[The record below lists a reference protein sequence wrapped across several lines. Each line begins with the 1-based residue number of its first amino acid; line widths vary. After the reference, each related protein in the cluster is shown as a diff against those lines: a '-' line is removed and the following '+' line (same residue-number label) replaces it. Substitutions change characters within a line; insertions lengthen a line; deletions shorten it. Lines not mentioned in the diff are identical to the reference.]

1 MLDKIK
7 KEISK
12 PLSDIGL
19 DINSINYEKGNLNI
33 ILDSEEVINLDKIVE
48 ATHIINDILDAKDF
62 IKEKYVLDVSSKEK
76 GGSK

>member
-12 PLSDIGL
+12 PLSSIGL
-19 DINSINYEKGNLNI
+19 DIDSINYEKGNLNI
-33 ILDSEEVINLDKIVE
+33 ILDSEDVIDLDKIVE
-48 ATHIINDILDAKDF
+48 ATRIINDILDAKDF

>member
-12 PLSDIGL
+12 PLSSIGL
-19 DINSINYEKGNLNI
+19 DIDSINYEKGNLNI
-33 ILDSEEVINLDKIVE
+33 ILDSEDVIDLDKIVE
-48 ATHIINDILDAKDF
+48 ATRIIYDILDAKDF
-62 IKEKYVLDVSSKEK
+62 IKEKYILDVSSKEK

>member
-19 DINSINYEKGNLNI
+19 DIYSINYEKGNLNI

>member
-19 DINSINYEKGNLNI
+19 DVDSINYEKGNLNI
-33 ILDSEEVINLDKIVE
+33 ILDSEEVISLDKIVE
-48 ATHIINDILDAKDF
+48 ATHIINDILDARDF
-62 IKEKYVLDVSSKEK
+62 IKEKYILDVSSKEK

>member
-19 DINSINYEKGNLNI
+19 DIDSINYEKGNLNI

-62 IKEKYVLDVSSKEK
+62 IKEKYVLDVSSKENV
-76 GGSK
+76 GSK

>member
-12 PLSDIGL
+12 PLSSIGL
-19 DINSINYEKGNLNI
+19 DIDSINYEKGNLNI
-33 ILDSEEVINLDKIVE
+33 ILDSEDVIDLDKIVE
-48 ATHIINDILDAKDF
+48 ATKIINDILDDKDF
-62 IKEKYVLDVSSKEK
+62 IKEKYILDVSSKEK

>member
-12 PLSDIGL
+12 PLSSIGL
-19 DINSINYEKGNLNI
+19 DIDSINYEKGNLNI
-33 ILDSEEVINLDKIVE
+33 ILDSEDVIDLDKIVE
-48 ATHIINDILDAKDF
+48 ATHVISDILDAKDF
-62 IKEKYVLDVSSKEK
+62 IKEQYILDVSSKEK

>member
-12 PLSDIGL
+12 PLSSIGL
-19 DINSINYEKGNLNI
+19 DIDSINYEKGNLNI
-33 ILDSEEVINLDKIVE
+33 ILDSEDVIDLDKIVE
-48 ATHIINDILDAKDF
+48 ATKIINDILDAKDF
-62 IKEKYVLDVSSKEK
+62 IKEKYILDVSSKEK

>member
-12 PLSDIGL
+12 PLSSIGL
-19 DINSINYEKGNLNI
+19 DIDSINYEKGNLNI
-33 ILDSEEVINLDKIVE
+33 ILDSEDVIDLDKIVE
-48 ATHIINDILDAKDF
+48 ATRIINDILDDKDF
-62 IKEKYVLDVSSKEK
+62 IKEKYILDVSSKEK

>member
-12 PLSDIGL
+12 PLSSIGL
-19 DINSINYEKGNLNI
+19 DVDSINYEKGNLNI
-33 ILDSEEVINLDKIVE
+33 ILDSEDVIDLDKIVE
-48 ATHIINDILDAKDF
+48 ASRIINDILDAKDF
-62 IKEKYVLDVSSKEK
+62 IKEKYILDVSSKEK

>member
-19 DINSINYEKGNLNI
+19 DIDSINYEKGNLNI

-48 ATHIINDILDAKDF
+48 ATHIINDILDANDF

>member
-12 PLSDIGL
+12 PLSDLGL
-19 DINSINYEKGNLNI
+19 DVDSINYEKGNLNI
-33 ILDSEEVINLDKIVE
+33 ILDSKDVIDLDKIVE
-48 ATHIINDILDAKDF
+48 ATRIINDILDAKDF
-62 IKEKYVLDVSSKEK
+62 IKEKYILDVSSKEK

>member
-19 DINSINYEKGNLNI
+19 DIDSINYEKGNLNI

-48 ATHIINDILDAKDF
+48 ATRIINDILDAKDF
-62 IKEKYVLDVSSKEK
+62 IKEKYILDVSSKEK

>member
-19 DINSINYEKGNLNI
+19 DIDSINYEKGNLNI

>member
-12 PLSDIGL
+12 PLSSIGL
-19 DINSINYEKGNLNI
+19 DIDSINYEKGNLNI
-33 ILDSEEVINLDKIVE
+33 ILDSEDVIDLDKIVE
-48 ATHIINDILDAKDF
+48 ATRIINDILDAKDF
-62 IKEKYVLDVSSKEK
+62 IKEKYILDVSSKEK

>member
-19 DINSINYEKGNLNI
+19 DIDSINYEKGNLNI
-33 ILDSEEVINLDKIVE
+33 ILDSEEVIN
-48 ATHIINDILDAKDF
+48 
-62 IKEKYVLDVSSKEK
+62 
-76 GGSK
+76 